1 MNFQYL
7 IGLMPVSF
15 EITSTFNCSIERAF
29 QAPMLGDAT
38 RFMKGYLF
46 QPPVTGFV
54 NDATWGQENGVRYPV
69 SAGNRLVKKGIMF
82 TDEILE
88 RNENKYWRWT
98 IYDFKIGSMFFVNK
112 AIGEW
117 FVHECNSGS
126 VRIIYRYTYFS
137 KSSLFYPI
145 TWLFVKIQI
154 RGIMK
159 RAIVGIQEQAESH
172 EPFVYTTT

>member
-1 MNFQYL
+1 
-7 IGLMPVSF
+7 
-15 EITSTFNCSIERAF
+15 
-29 QAPMLGDAT
+29 
-38 RFMKGYLF
+38 
-46 QPPVTGFV
+46 
-54 NDATWGQENGVRYPV
+54 
-69 SAGNRLVKKGIMF
+69 MF

-126 VRIIYRYTYFS
+126 IRIIYRYTYFS
-137 KSSLFYPI
+137 KSSLFYPL

-159 RAIVGIQEQAESH
+159 RAIVGIQEQAESN
-172 EPFVYTTT
+172 EPFLYTIT